1 MSGSDMCFYML
12 ESLSFVQ
19 SIRDTTDTN
28 FDTNSPMVYV
38 EICRVMQKLKF
49 A

>member
-1 MSGSDMCFYML
+1 MCFLYVRIAPL
-12 ESLSFVQ
+12 YVQ
-19 SIRDTTDTN
+19 SILDTTDTN

-38 EICRVMQKLKF
+38 ELCGVMQKPKF